1 MEYAINLIKN
11 EIFVLTII
19 LDNWESKQ
27 YPEAEK
33 YRSDKLSQLKKALKI
48 LENE

>member
-1 MEYAINLIKN
+1 MEYAINLIKK

-19 LDNWESKQ
+19 LDDWESKQ

-33 YRSDKLSQLKKALKI
+33 DRADKLSQLKKALKI